1 MQEDSTTQT
10 VLFQDLLEKPLAVTF
25 DQTHGSSDGGA
36 ILLKACDERLNLT
49 QVVAACLRD
58 RRQQGKVEHDIES
71 LFRQRA
77 FGIACGYEDCNDAAR
92 LVQDPIHK
100 LIVGRSVMDDA
111 GLASQPTLSRY
122 ENSIDSKDLY
132 RANVALAECVI
143 RHHQDRLGDKVKR
156 ITIDLDPTDDPTH
169 GGQQL
174 SFFNTH
180 YDTWCYLPTAG
191 FLTFNDED
199 EQYLFCFVLRCGT
212 APCELGT
219 IGILE
224 RTVERLRAAFPKVKL
239 RVRLDA
245 GFAYPEM
252 FEYLEKE
259 RIEYVIAMGKNS
271 VLKALAEPMMKKA
284 RPLSQASGK
293 TEHVYGERVYS
304 AGKWKHTYRRVVI
317 KAEVVCE
324 PGKDPKDNP
333 RFVIT
338 NMRTQPRKLY
348 ERVYCARGDIEN
360 RIKELHHGLQ
370 IDRTSCT
377 KFLANQLRCLMTAVG
392 YVLFQELRRL
402 SPAVCARAQVSTLR
416 ERFIKVG
423 VRVQESARRIVFH
436 LPQSFP
442 FMNEWHELAAA
453 LGASTS

>member
-1 MQEDSTTQT
+1 VSEDTTEQG
-10 VLFQDLLEKPLAVTF
+10 VLFPELLDKPIIAQF
-25 DQTHGSSDGGA
+25 DQTYGSSDGGA

-49 QVVAACLRD
+49 RVVAACLRD
-58 RRQQGKVEHDIES
+58 SRQQGKVEHDIES
-71 LFRQRA
+71 LFRQRV

-92 LVQDPIHK
+92 LAQDPIHK
-100 LIVGRSVMDDA
+100 LLVDRSSMDDE

-132 RANVALAECVI
+132 RAGVALAESVI
-143 RHHQDRLGDKVKR
+143 KHHQERLAGKVKR
-156 ITIDLDPTDDPTH
+156 VTIDLDPTDDPTH

-174 SFFNTH
+174 TFFNTH

-191 FLTFNDED
+191 FLTFNDEPD
-199 EQYLFCFVLRCGT
+199 QYLFCYVLRRGN

-219 IGILE
+219 LGILK
-224 RTVERLRAAFPKVKL
+224 RVVEQLRATFPKVKL

-252 FEYLEKE
+252 FDYLENE

-271 VLKALAEPMMKKA
+271 VLNTLAEPWMKKA
-284 RPLSQASGK
+284 RLLSKASGK

-304 AGKWKHTYRRVVI
+304 AGTWDHTYRRVVI

-324 PGKDPKDNP
+324 PGKEPKDNP

-338 NMRTQPRKLY
+338 NLRTQPRKLY
-348 ERVYCARGDIEN
+348 ERIYCARGDVEN

-370 IDRTSCT
+370 IDRTSCM
-377 KFLANQLRCLMTAVG
+377 KFLPNQLRCLMTAVG
-392 YVLFQELRRL
+392 YVLFQEMRRL
-402 SPAVCARAQVSTLR
+402 APTVCARAQVSTLR

-423 VRVQESARRIVFH
+423 VRVQESARRIVLH

-442 FMNEWHELAAA
+442 YMDEWRELAAA
-453 LGASTS
+453 LGASTG

>member
-1 MQEDSTTQT
+1 MSENTTEQN
-10 VLFQDLLEKPLAVTF
+10 VLFPDLLGKPLVAAF

-49 QVVAACLRD
+49 RVVAACLRD
-58 RRQQGKVEHDIES
+58 GRQQSKVEHGVES
-71 LFRQRA
+71 LFRQRV

-92 LVQDPIHK
+92 LSQDPIHK
-100 LIVGRSVMDDA
+100 LIVGRSAMDDE

-132 RANVALAECVI
+132 RASVALAETVI
-143 RHHQDRLGDKVKR
+143 KHHQERLDGKVKR
-156 ITIDLDPTDDPTH
+156 VTIDLDPTDDPTH
-169 GGQQL
+169 GNQQL
-174 SFFNTH
+174 TLFNTH

-191 FLTFNDED
+191 FLSFNSEPD
-199 EQYLFCFVLRCGT
+199 QYLFCYVLRPGT
-212 APCELGT
+212 ATCQLGT
-219 IGILE
+219 LGILK
-224 RTVERLRAAFPKVKL
+224 RTVEQLRTVFPKVKL
-239 RVRLDA
+239 RVRLDG

-259 RIEYVIAMGKNS
+259 RIEYVISMGKNS
-271 VLKALAEPMMKKA
+271 VLKALAEPWMKKA
-284 RPLSQASGK
+284 RLLSKESGK

-304 AGKWKHTYRRVVI
+304 AGTWNHTYRRTII

-324 PGKDPKDNP
+324 PGKEPKDNP

-338 NMRTQPRKLY
+338 NMRTRPRKLY
-348 ERVYCARGDIEN
+348 EHVYCARGDVEN

-377 KFLANQLRCLMTAVG
+377 KFLANQLRCLMTAVA
-392 YVLFQELRRL
+392 YVLFQEMRRL
-402 SPAVCARAQVSTLR
+402 APTVCARAQVSTLR
-416 ERFIKVG
+416 ERFVKVG
-423 VRVQESARRIVFH
+423 VRVQESVRRIVLH

-442 FMNEWHELAAA
+442 FMAEWHELAAA